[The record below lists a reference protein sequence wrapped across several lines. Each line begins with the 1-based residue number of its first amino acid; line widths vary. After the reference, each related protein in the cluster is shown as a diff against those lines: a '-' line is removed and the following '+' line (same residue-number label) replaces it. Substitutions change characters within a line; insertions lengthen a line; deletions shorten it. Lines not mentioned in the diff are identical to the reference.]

1 MKIRELVEKTG
12 WKPLVLGD
20 PEAEVKGGFAG
31 DLLSWVMGNG
41 KPGEAWVTV
50 QVHLN
55 VIAVSGLC
63 EFSCI
68 VLCKGA
74 VMPED
79 VTARAGEEGMNILCS
94 DLPAYET
101 VKRLVELG
109 I

>member
-1 MKIRELVEKTG
+1 MKVSDLAGSTG
-12 WKPLVLGD
+12 WKTLVLND
-20 PEAEVKGGFAG
+20 PEAEIRGGFAG

-55 VIAVSGLC
+55 VVAVSSLC

-74 VMPED
+74 NMPADVLKKAED
-79 VTARAGEEGMNILCS
+79 EGLNVLYS
-94 DLPAYET
+94 DLPAFET
-101 VKRLVELG
+101 VKKLAELG
-109 I
+109 V

>member
-1 MKIRELVEKTG
+1 MKVSDLVRETG
-12 WKPLVLGD
+12 WKALALSD
-20 PEAEVKGGFAG
+20 PDAEVKGGFAG

-55 VIAVSGLC
+55 VVAVSSLC

-74 VMPED
+74 NMPADVLKKAED
-79 VTARAGEEGMNILCS
+79 EGLNILCS
-94 DLPAYET
+94 ELPAFET
-101 VKRLVELG
+101 VKKLAELG
-109 I
+109 V

>member
-1 MKIRELVEKTG
+1 MKIQELVEKTN
-12 WKPLVLGD
+12 WKTLVLED
-20 PEAEVKGGFAG
+20 PDAEIMGGFAG

-41 KPGEAWVTV
+41 KPGEVWVTV

-55 VIAVSGLC
+55 VIAVSSLC
-63 EFSCI
+63 EFAGI

-74 VMPED
+74 NMPED
-79 VTARAGEEGMNILCS
+79 VLAKAKDEGLNVLYS

-101 VKRLVELG
+101 ICTLVGLG